1 MYIWREIYI
10 GREIYVNWDID
21 RQVDRLIVK
30 NE

>member
-1 MYIWREIYI
+1 MYIWRERYI